1 MQTLSV
7 NFQHCFWI
15 KNLTSNFIFPQGKK
29 VISLYAKN
37 WMMKTSFLK
46 IFEKYQK
53 NTLQEIRDNIFWNI
67 SQHAIH
73 IDGNI
78 IDSSQIF
85 TLGQVDEKYQSWNIA
100 TLLINEVL
108 KNQYTNIL
116 ALKYQ
121 LLRQLKE
128 KIGLSIPTSST
139 SLEVS
144 KLEKKLLK
152 DFALPEDSFLQWLLQ
167 IELPDQNDLLVFNGC
182 LYKDIFDD
190 WSIEQIIWSQ
200 DFQDSMQNF
209 LDQANNLFNQPQYS
223 YLVRGRFSFGQFQE
237 VAQSLQ
243 KNNFFSA
250 DGNALCLAWRNQ
262 TQEELN
268 AMIVQI
274 EESLHS
280 TAAFRRIREKLNTT
294 EKWKKL
300 VELLETIP
308 NLLDYIRNFELFRKQ
323 LWYVYLNEI
332 VDDEGNIIFNEIKRL
347 YQSLLTAIDNINVQT
362 TERNNALAIFKDRFH
377 MPFEMRIDNLQNV
390 VFGEIPV
397 VRFEF
402 RNEDTWRIVLKQQ
415 SEISNT
421 LSQWEK
427 RALFLLNMIFDL
439 EKIKKDI
446 EGNPGQEILIIADD
460 VADSFDYRNK
470 YAIVEYLQE
479 LAESQG
485 IYLIILTH
493 NYDFFRC
500 INSRLSIR
508 DDCKKIVNRDS
519 RWTLCI
525 KDAYSKEPWEEWKSK
540 VCPNDTP
547 ENDTPENDTSEN
559 DTSENEKK
567 KYLIALIPF
576 VRNLIQYARGSQN
589 DNFLFLTHLLHWKA
603 GNWAIPETQNISFN
617 DLLPIYNAWFWTNI
631 QLENSDQCI
640 YNYLNDPN
648 IFEWNSLAEKILYA
662 IVIRLYAEQIML
674 TELPRINPNVN
685 LNPDRDQFWDLYG
698 KFINCLRTLP
708 ANLRNER
715 QRFERIKSVL
725 NRVSIMTPESIHFN
739 SFMYEPIIDMDII
752 ELQHLYDELQHLY
765 NEV

>member
-1 MQTLSV
+1 
-7 NFQHCFWI
+7 
-15 KNLTSNFIFPQGKK
+15 
-29 VISLYAKN
+29 
-37 WMMKTSFLK
+37 MKTSFLK

-53 NTLQEIRDNIFWNI
+53 NIAQEIRDNIFSNN
-67 SQHAIH
+67 SQHVIH

-100 TLLINEVL
+100 TLLINEEL

-152 DFALPEDSFLQWLLQ
+152 DFALPQDNFLLWILQ
-167 IELPDQNDLLVFNGC
+167 IDLPNQDCLLNFDWC
-182 LYKDIFDD
+182 LYKDVFDD
-190 WSIEQIIWSQ
+190 WTVEGLLSSTT
-200 DFQDSMQNF
+200 FQDNIQAF
-209 LDQANNLFNQPQYS
+209 LDEANNIFENPDYS
-223 YLVRGRFSFGQFQE
+223 YLSRGQFSFWQFQN
-237 VAQSLQ
+237 VADSLR
-243 KNNFFSA
+243 KNSFFSSE
-250 DGNALCLAWRNQ
+250 GNALCLAGNNQ
-262 TQEELN
+262 NQEQLN
-268 AMIVQI
+268 QKISEI
-274 EESLHS
+274 EWVLQS
-280 TAAFRRIREKLNTT
+280 TPSFIKIRQDLNKTD
-294 EKWKKL
+294 KWSK
-300 VELLETIP
+300 VVALLETVP
-308 NLLDYIRNFELFRKQ
+308 NLLEYLQNIDDFRKK
-323 LWYVYLNEI
+323 LWYQYIHEI
-332 VDDEGNIIFNEIKRL
+332 VDEHWNIIFNEIRRL
-347 YQSLLTAIDNINVQT
+347 YRQLLADISNLNIQN

-390 VFGEIPV
+390 IFGEIPV

-402 RNEDTWRIVLKQQ
+402 RDEDTWRIVLKQQ

-500 INSRLSIR
+500 INSRLGIG

-519 RWTLCI
+519 RWTLDI
-525 KDAYSKEPWEEWKSK
+525 EAAYTKEPWEEWKSK
-540 VCPNDTP
+540 VCPKDNTP
-547 ENDTPENDTSEN
+547 ENDTP
-559 DTSENEKK
+559 ENEKK

-576 VRNLIQYARGSQN
+576 VRNLIQYARGSKN
-589 DNFLFLTHLLHWKA
+589 TEFSFLTHLLHWKKE
-603 GNWAIPETQNISFN
+603 NWDIPETQNISFN

-631 QLENSDQCI
+631 QLKNSDQRI
-640 YNYLNDPN
+640 YNYLNGQN

-674 TELPRINPNVN
+674 RELPRINPNVN
-685 LNPDRDQFWDLYG
+685 LNSDRDQFWYLYS
-698 KFINCLRTLP
+698 KFINCLSTLP
-708 ANLRNER
+708 ANFRNER

-752 ELQHLYDELQHLY
+752 ELEHLYTDLQQFI
-765 NEV
+765 

>member
-53 NTLQEIRDNIFWNI
+53 NIAQEIRDNIFSNN
-67 SQHAIH
+67 SQHVIH

-100 TLLINEVL
+100 TLLINEEL

-152 DFALPEDSFLQWLLQ
+152 DFALPQDNFLLWILQ
-167 IELPDQNDLLVFNGC
+167 IDLPNQDCLLNFDWC
-182 LYKDIFDD
+182 LYKDVFDD
-190 WSIEQIIWSQ
+190 WTVEGLLSSTT
-200 DFQDSMQNF
+200 FQDNIQAF
-209 LDQANNLFNQPQYS
+209 LDEANNIFENPDYS
-223 YLVRGRFSFGQFQE
+223 YLSRGQFSFWQFQN
-237 VAQSLQ
+237 VADSLR
-243 KNNFFSA
+243 KNSFFSSE
-250 DGNALCLAWRNQ
+250 GNALCLAGNNQ
-262 TQEELN
+262 NQEQLN
-268 AMIVQI
+268 QKISEI
-274 EESLHS
+274 EWVLQS
-280 TAAFRRIREKLNTT
+280 TPSFIKIRQDLNKTD
-294 EKWKKL
+294 KWSK
-300 VELLETIP
+300 VVALLETVP
-308 NLLDYIRNFELFRKQ
+308 NLLEHLQNIDDFRKN
-323 LWYVYLNEI
+323 LWYQYIHEI

-347 YQSLLTAIDNINVQT
+347 YQSLLTAIANINVQT

-390 VFGEIPV
+390 IFGEIPI

-402 RNEDTWRIVLKQQ
+402 RDEDTWAVVLKQQ

-500 INSRLSIR
+500 INSRLNIR

-525 KDAYSKEPWEEWKSK
+525 EDAYSKEPWEEWKSK
-540 VCPNDTP
+540 VCPKDTS
-547 ENDTPENDTSEN
+547 ENDTSEN
-559 DTSENEKK
+559 DTPENEKK

-589 DNFLFLTHLLHWKA
+589 DDFLLLTHLLHWKQVR
-603 GNWAIPETQNISFN
+603 WIIPSTKDISFTN
-617 DLLPIYNAWFWTNI
+617 LLSIYNNLFWLTI
-631 QLENSDQCI
+631 QLQNPNQMI
-640 YNYLNDPN
+640 YDYLKDES
-648 IFEWNSLAEKILYA
+648 IQWDSLESKILYA
-662 IVIRLYAEQIML
+662 ILIRLYAEQIML

-752 ELQHLYDELQHLY
+752 ELQHLY
-765 NEV
+765 NEVQQFI

>member
-1 MQTLSV
+1 
-7 NFQHCFWI
+7 
-15 KNLTSNFIFPQGKK
+15 
-29 VISLYAKN
+29 
-37 WMMKTSFLK
+37 MKTSFLK

-53 NTLQEIRDNIFWNI
+53 NTSQEIRDNIFWYP
-67 SQHAIH
+67 SQHDIS
-73 IDGNI
+73 IDWNSI
-78 IDSSQIF
+78 IPSQIF

-100 TLLINEVL
+100 TLLINEEL
-108 KNQYTNIL
+108 RTQYTNIL

-139 SLEVS
+139 SLEIS

-152 DFALPEDSFLQWLLQ
+152 DFALPEDNFLQWLLQ
-167 IELPDQNDLLVFNGC
+167 IELPNQNDLLVFNGC

-190 WSIEQIIWSQ
+190 WTVEGLLSSTT
-200 DFQDSMQNF
+200 FQDNIQAF
-209 LDQANNLFNQPQYS
+209 LDEANNIFENPDYS
-223 YLVRGRFSFGQFQE
+223 YLSRGQFSFWQFQN
-237 VAQSLQ
+237 VADSLR
-243 KNNFFSA
+243 KNNFFSSE
-250 DGNALCLAWRNQ
+250 GNALCLAGNNQ
-262 TQEELN
+262 NQEQLN
-268 AMIVQI
+268 QKISEI
-274 EESLHS
+274 EWVLQS
-280 TAAFRRIREKLNTT
+280 TPAFIKIRQDLNKTD
-294 EKWKKL
+294 KWSK
-300 VELLETIP
+300 VVALLETVP
-308 NLLDYIRNFELFRKQ
+308 NLLEYLQNIDDFRKN
-323 LWYVYLNEI
+323 LWYQYIHEI
-332 VDDEGNIIFNEIKRL
+332 VDDHWNIIFNEIRRL
-347 YQSLLTAIDNINVQT
+347 YRQLLTDISNLNIQN

-390 VFGEIPV
+390 IFGEIPV

-402 RNEDTWRIVLKQQ
+402 RDEDTWAVVLKQQ
-415 SEISNT
+415 LEISNT

-427 RALFLLNMIFDL
+427 RALFLLNMIFDF

-446 EGNPGQEILIIADD
+446 RDNPGQEILIVADD

-500 INSRLSIR
+500 INSRLNIR

-519 RWTLCI
+519 RWTLDI
-525 KDAYSKEPWEEWKSK
+525 GDAYRKEPWEEWKSK
-540 VCPNDTP
+540 VCSNDTP
-547 ENDTPENDTSEN
+547 
-559 DTSENEKK
+559 ENEKK

-589 DNFLFLTHLLHWKA
+589 DNFLFLTHLLHWKRE
-603 GNWAIPETQNISFN
+603 NWDISETQNISFN
-617 DLLPIYNAWFWTNI
+617 DLLLIYNAWFWTDI
-631 QLENSDQCI
+631 QVENSDQRI
-640 YNYLNDPN
+640 YNYLNGQN

-674 TELPRINPNVN
+674 RELPIINPQVR
-685 LNPDRDQFWDLYG
+685 LDTDDAQFWFLYRRFVNWLG
-698 KFINCLRTLP
+698 TLP

-752 ELQHLYDELQHLY
+752 ELQSLY
-765 NEV
+765 NSLQRYI

>member
-1 MQTLSV
+1 
-7 NFQHCFWI
+7 
-15 KNLTSNFIFPQGKK
+15 
-29 VISLYAKN
+29 
-37 WMMKTSFLK
+37 MKTSFLK

-53 NTLQEIRDNIFWNI
+53 NTSQEIRDNIFWYP
-67 SQHAIH
+67 SQHDISV
-73 IDGNI
+73 DWNSI
-78 IDSSQIF
+78 IPSQIF

>member
-1 MQTLSV
+1 M
-7 NFQHCFWI
+7 
-15 KNLTSNFIFPQGKK
+15 
-29 VISLYAKN
+29 
-37 WMMKTSFLK
+37 
-46 IFEKYQK
+46 
-53 NTLQEIRDNIFWNI
+53 
-67 SQHAIH
+67 
-73 IDGNI
+73 
-78 IDSSQIF
+78 
-85 TLGQVDEKYQSWNIA
+85 
-100 TLLINEVL
+100 
-108 KNQYTNIL
+108 
-116 ALKYQ
+116 
-121 LLRQLKE
+121 
-128 KIGLSIPTSST
+128 
-139 SLEVS
+139 
-144 KLEKKLLK
+144 
-152 DFALPEDSFLQWLLQ
+152 
-167 IELPDQNDLLVFNGC
+167 
-182 LYKDIFDD
+182 YKDIFDD

-200 DFQDSMQNF
+200 DFQDSIQNF

-223 YLVRGRFSFGQFQE
+223 YLLRGRFSFGQFQE

-347 YQSLLTAIDNINVQT
+347 YQSLLTAMDNINVQT

-390 VFGEIPV
+390 IFGEIPV

-402 RNEDTWRIVLKQQ
+402 RDEDTWRIVLKQQ

-500 INSRLSIR
+500 INSRLNIR

-631 QLENSDQCI
+631 QLENSDQRI

>member
-53 NTLQEIRDNIFWNI
+53 NIAQEIRDNIFSNN
-67 SQHAIH
+67 SQHVIH

-100 TLLINEVL
+100 TLLINEEL

-152 DFALPEDSFLQWLLQ
+152 DFALPQDNFLLWILQ
-167 IELPDQNDLLVFNGC
+167 IDLPNQDCLLNFDWC
-182 LYKDIFDD
+182 LYKDVFDD
-190 WSIEQIIWSQ
+190 WTVEGLLSSTT
-200 DFQDSMQNF
+200 FQDNIQAF
-209 LDQANNLFNQPQYS
+209 LDEANNIFENPDYS
-223 YLVRGRFSFGQFQE
+223 YLSRGQFSFWQFQN
-237 VAQSLQ
+237 VADSLR
-243 KNNFFSA
+243 KNSFFSSE
-250 DGNALCLAWRNQ
+250 GNALCLAGNNQ
-262 TQEELN
+262 NQEQLN
-268 AMIVQI
+268 QKISEI
-274 EESLHS
+274 EWVLQS
-280 TAAFRRIREKLNTT
+280 TPSFIKIRQDLNKTD
-294 EKWKKL
+294 KWSK
-300 VELLETIP
+300 VVALLETVP
-308 NLLDYIRNFELFRKQ
+308 NLLEYLQNIDDFRKK
-323 LWYVYLNEI
+323 LWYQYIHEI
-332 VDDEGNIIFNEIKRL
+332 VDEHWNIIFNEIRRL
-347 YQSLLTAIDNINVQT
+347 YRQLLADISNLNIQN

-390 VFGEIPV
+390 IFGEIPV

-402 RNEDTWRIVLKQQ
+402 RDEDTWRIVLKQQ

-500 INSRLSIR
+500 INSRLGIG

-519 RWTLCI
+519 RWTLDI
-525 KDAYSKEPWEEWKSK
+525 EAAYTKEPWEEWKSK
-540 VCPNDTP
+540 VCPKDNTP
-547 ENDTPENDTSEN
+547 ENDTP
-559 DTSENEKK
+559 ENEKK

-576 VRNLIQYARGSQN
+576 VRNLIQYARGSKN
-589 DNFLFLTHLLHWKA
+589 TEFSFLTHLLHWKKE
-603 GNWAIPETQNISFN
+603 NWDIPETQNISFN

-631 QLENSDQCI
+631 QLKNSDQRI
-640 YNYLNDPN
+640 YNYLNGQN

-674 TELPRINPNVN
+674 RELPRINPNVN
-685 LNPDRDQFWDLYG
+685 LNSDRDQFWYLYS
-698 KFINCLRTLP
+698 KFINCLSTLP
-708 ANLRNER
+708 ANFRNER

-752 ELQHLYDELQHLY
+752 ELEHLYTDLQQFI
-765 NEV
+765 

>member
-15 KNLTSNFIFPQGKK
+15 KNLTSNFIFLQGKK

-100 TLLINEVL
+100 TLLINEEL
-108 KNQYTNIL
+108 RTQYTNIL

-139 SLEVS
+139 SLEIS

-152 DFALPEDSFLQWLLQ
+152 DFALPEDNFLQWLLQ

-200 DFQDSMQNF
+200 DFQDSIQNF

-332 VDDEGNIIFNEIKRL
+332 ADDEGNIIFNEIKRL
-347 YQSLLTAIDNINVQT
+347 YQTLLTAIDNINVQT

-390 VFGEIPV
+390 IFGEIPV

-402 RNEDTWRIVLKQQ
+402 RDEDTWRIVLKQQ

-500 INSRLSIR
+500 INSRLNIG

-519 RWTLCI
+519 RWTLDI
-525 KDAYSKEPWEEWKSK
+525 EAAYTKEPWEEWKFK
-540 VCPNDTP
+540 VCPKDNTP
-547 ENDTPENDTSEN
+547 ENDTP
-559 DTSENEKK
+559 ENEKK

-576 VRNLIQYARGSQN
+576 VRNLIQYARGSKN
-589 DNFLFLTHLLHWKA
+589 DDFLLLTHLLHWKQV
-603 GNWAIPETQNISFN
+603 NWTIPATKDISFTN
-617 DLLPIYNAWFWTNI
+617 LLSIYNNLFWLTI
-631 QLENSDQCI
+631 QLQNPNQMI
-640 YNYLNDPN
+640 YDYLKDES
-648 IFEWNSLAEKILYA
+648 IQWDSLESKILYA
-662 IVIRLYAEQIML
+662 ILIRLYAEQIML
-674 TELPRINPNVN
+674 RELPIINPQVRLDTN
-685 LNPDRDQFWDLYG
+685 DAQFWFLYSRFVNWL
-698 KFINCLRTLP
+698 KILP
-708 ANLRNER
+708 KKLEYDRER
-715 QRFERIKSVL
+715 LGNIKRIL
-725 NRVSIMTPESIHFN
+725 NKVSTMTPESIHFN

-752 ELQHLYDELQHLY
+752 ELQSLY
-765 NEV
+765 NSLQQYI